1 LRLIK
6 WNQKSLVFFY
16 QSIFLLSH
24 VFYTFCFLLYS
35 IDLCTSLI
43 IKALMVLILF
53 YVVVC
58 SQCILVEKDSWDFW
72 RKLQQKNLVH
82 CVSILGLGQIRIR
95 EIRLTSFWTT
105 HCSTLTDLINL
116 PIPEFVT
123 WIKIS
128 QSRTVCSSKG
138 C

>member
-1 LRLIK
+1 MVEISITNTFSIEIYQIK
-6 WNQKSLVFFY
+6 PKKSSFFY

-58 SQCILVEKDSWDFW
+58 SRCILVEKDSWDFW
-72 RKLQQKNLVH
+72 RKLQQKILVH
-82 CVSILGLGQIRIR
+82 CVSILGLGYIRIR

-105 HCSTLTDLINL
+105 HCSTLTD
-116 PIPEFVT
+116 FDSGYKFRD
-123 WIKIS
+123 W
-128 QSRTVCSSKG
+128 
-138 C
+138 